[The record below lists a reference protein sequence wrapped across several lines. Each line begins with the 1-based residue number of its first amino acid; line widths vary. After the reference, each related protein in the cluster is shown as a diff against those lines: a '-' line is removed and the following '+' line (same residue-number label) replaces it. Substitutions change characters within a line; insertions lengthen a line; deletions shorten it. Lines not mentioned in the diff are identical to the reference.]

1 MAEELGCG
9 HSTIARVWAQHNVK
23 PWQAQTFK
31 FSTDPQ
37 LEAILRDVGLCLDPP
52 EHAIVV
58 CGREAP
64 DPALD
69 LMVWSGDS
77 WSGPSGGSALARPD
91 RMEA

>member
-1 MAEELGCG
+1 MLD
-9 HSTIARVWAQHNVK
+9 HL
-23 PWQAQTFK
+23 WQAQTFK

-37 LEAILRDVGLCLDPP
+37 LEAILRGVVGLYLDPP

-58 CGREAP
+58 CVDEKP
-64 DPALD
+64 QIQALD
-69 LMVWSGDS
+69 LMAWLGDL